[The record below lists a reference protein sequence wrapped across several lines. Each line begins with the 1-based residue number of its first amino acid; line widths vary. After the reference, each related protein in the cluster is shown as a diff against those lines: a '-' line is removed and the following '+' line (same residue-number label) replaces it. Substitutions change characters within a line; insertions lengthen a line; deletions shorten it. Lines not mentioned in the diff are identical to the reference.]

1 MSRIVIAGSS
11 AYDVDASSASRRLP
25 SPTRPPLVDPAERT
39 HLCAGI
45 AIGGGTATIGS
56 DPGDADAGSTAP
68 PVASASGLAGVGVG
82 EGDANFDSSLATA
95 GTICFDVRLGAGDR
109 APTGADTLRSTA
121 DVGVATPSP
130 IAVGA
135 FLPTGVPLSLAVR
148 NRLPAALA
156 PAAPNRDFF
165 LALSATTR
173 PNLELGLSGVDRPL
187 PSLPRPPPSSPPLAL
202 GLSRAS
208 SSLAFAPRNLDF
220 PRAPTFGANDDARR
234 ACFAVFPSVP
244 PFLVTA
250 RPPSSSPASFILP
263 GSFPRSLASPR
274 APLAP
279 SPRCVPSSRVD
290 PSPRGFPL
298 RARETPPMSVRR
310 RARESRS
317 RARLNFHA
325 FMSTMILSTRRDG
338 LDRASRARRPRVH
351 LDDGAIPTRRVA
363 RSIVDVANA
372 MRCTVSGRFAPPFI
386 RARARE
392 RVDGDDARAGE
403 RGENLAR
410 ER

>member
-187 PSLPRPPPSSPPLAL
+187 PSFPRPPPSSPPLAL

-234 ACFAVFPSVP
+234 ACFAVFPSDRPVP

-250 RPPSSSPASFILP
+250 RPASSSPASRILP
-263 GSFPRSLASPR
+263 GSFPLSLASPR
-274 APLAP
+274 APPSP
-279 SPRCVPSSRVD
+279 SPRSPSSRVD
-290 PSPRGFPL
+290 PSPRGFPP

-317 RARLNFHA
+317 RSRLNFHA
-325 FMSTMILSTRRDG
+325 FILFATSTMIPATRRDG
-338 LDRASRARRPRVH
+338 LERASHARDARVD
-351 LDDGAIPTRRVA
+351 LDDVASPSRRVA
-363 RSIVDVANA
+363 RIIVDVANE
-372 MRCTVSGRFAPPFI
+372 MK
-386 RARARE
+386 
-392 RVDGDDARAGE
+392 
-403 RGENLAR
+403 
-410 ER
+410 